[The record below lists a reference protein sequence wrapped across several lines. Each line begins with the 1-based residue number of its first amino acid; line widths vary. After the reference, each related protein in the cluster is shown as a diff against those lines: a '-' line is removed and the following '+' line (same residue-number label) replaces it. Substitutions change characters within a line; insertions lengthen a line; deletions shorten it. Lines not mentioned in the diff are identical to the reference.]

1 MCFDDVELS
10 LLLITLTN
18 LIGAIEISGDVIMKK
33 RYFGFALM
41 AVLLLALVTFS
52 NAAAAFNTGIDV
64 VSLSSS
70 SGTVTVE
77 FFNADGTSAGTLP
90 ASTISAFGSLNY
102 YIPTTSL
109 ASGQYS
115 ARVSS
120 DVPVAATVGLTDNT
134 EQLGDNYLGT
144 DSPDTTLTFPLI
156 YRSFS
161 NWNSQIVVQNAS
173 SSAQT
178 VNISFYKN
186 GSTTANAS
194 DSASIQPYSYK
205 IFDLSSSSYSG
216 FGSDYGVAVVT
227 GAQPLAGTALAV
239 RDPGTGPA
247 NKAELIYRAFSTSQL
262 GTSAVAPLF
271 YKNFNG
277 FATGINV
284 VNRGSVATNVT
295 IVFSSANGVAGGPW
309 TAVKNNIQP
318 GEGYTFYTPNVV
330 LNGGGSLPDGVFGSA
345 TITSSAANIAAVVSN
360 SRFAGGSQQAFAY
373 EAPLV
378 TSATGCVAL
387 PVVHNRTTW
396 KTGINILN
404 LGSSAATVTVDY
416 SSSNPN
422 TPDASKVYSV
432 PAGAPFNIY
441 MPSDAKTAV
450 GFYGGATLSSNQ
462 NIIALAS
469 HANAAA
475 GMALNYMG
483 VNYTCP

>member
-1 MCFDDVELS
+1 
-10 LLLITLTN
+10 
-18 LIGAIEISGDVIMKK
+18 MKK
-33 RYFGFALM
+33 YLGFMTLIA
-41 AVLLLALVTFS
+41 ALVLTLVSYS
-52 NAAAAFNTGIDV
+52 NAAAAFNTGIDI

-77 FFNADGTSAGTLP
+77 FFNSDGSSAGTLP

-156 YRSFS
+156 YRNFS

-173 SSAQT
+173 STEQS
-178 VNISFYKN
+178 VNINFYKN

-194 DSASIQPYSYK
+194 DSATIQPYSYK
-205 IFDLSSSSYSG
+205 IFNLNSSSYSG
-216 FGSDYGVAVVT
+216 FGNDYGVAVVT

-262 GTSAVAPLF
+262 GTNVVAPLF

-277 FATGINV
+277 FASGINV

-295 IVFSSANGVAGGPW
+295 VVFSSANGVAGGPW
-309 TAVKNNIQP
+309 PATRNNIQP
-318 GEGYTFYTPNVV
+318 GEGYTFYTPNVT
-330 LNGGGSLPDGVFGSA
+330 LNGGGSLPDNLFGSA
-345 TITSSAANIAAVVSN
+345 TITSSASNIAAVVSS
-360 SRFAGGSQQAFAY
+360 SRFSGGSQQAFAY
-373 EAPLV
+373 EAPLQS
-378 TSATGCVAL
+378 SATGCVAL

-396 KTGINILN
+396 KTGINVIN
-404 LGSSAATVTVDY
+404 LGTSSASVTVNY
-416 SSSNPN
+416 SSSNPS
-422 TPDASKVYSV
+422 TGDASKTYTV
-432 PAGAPFNIY
+432 PAGAPYNIY
-441 MPSDAKTAV
+441 MPSDAATTL
-450 GFYGGATLSSNQ
+450 GFYGGATLESNR
-462 NIIALAS
+462 NIIVLAS
-469 HANAAA
+469 HANS
-475 GMALNYMG
+475 GVGIALNYMG

>member
-1 MCFDDVELS
+1 
-10 LLLITLTN
+10 
-18 LIGAIEISGDVIMKK
+18 MKK
-33 RYFGFALM
+33 YLGFMTLIA
-41 AVLLLALVTFS
+41 ALVLTLVSYS
-52 NAAAAFNTGIDV
+52 NAAAAFNTGIDI

-77 FFNADGTSAGTLP
+77 FFNSDGSSAGTLP

-156 YRSFS
+156 YRNFS

-173 SSAQT
+173 STEQS
-178 VNISFYKN
+178 VNINFYKN

-194 DSASIQPYSYK
+194 DSATIQPYSYK
-205 IFDLSSSSYSG
+205 IFNLNSSSYSG
-216 FGSDYGVAVVT
+216 FGNDYGVAVVT

-262 GTSAVAPLF
+262 GTNVVAPLF

-277 FATGINV
+277 FASGINV

-295 IVFSSANGVAGGPW
+295 VVFSSANGVAGGPW
-309 TAVKNNIQP
+309 TATRNNIQP
-318 GEGYTFYTPNVV
+318 GEGYTFYTPNVT
-330 LNGGGSLPDGVFGSA
+330 LNGGGSLPDNLFGSA
-345 TITSSAANIAAVVSN
+345 TITSSASNIAAVVSS
-360 SRFAGGSQQAFAY
+360 SRFSGGSQQAFAY
-373 EAPLV
+373 EAPLQS
-378 TSATGCVAL
+378 SATGCVAL

-396 KTGINILN
+396 KTGINVIN
-404 LGSSAATVTVDY
+404 LGTSSASVTVNY
-416 SSSNPN
+416 SSSNPS
-422 TPDASKVYSV
+422 TGDASKTYTV
-432 PAGAPFNIY
+432 PAGAPYNIY
-441 MPSDAKTAV
+441 MPSDAATTL
-450 GFYGGATLSSNQ
+450 GFYGGATLESNR
-462 NIIALAS
+462 NIIVLAS
-469 HANAAA
+469 HANS
-475 GMALNYMG
+475 GVGIALNYMG

>member
-1 MCFDDVELS
+1 
-10 LLLITLTN
+10 
-18 LIGAIEISGDVIMKK
+18 MKK
-33 RYFGFALM
+33 KYFGFSLM
-41 AVLLLALVTFS
+41 VVLILALASFS
-52 NAAAAFNTGIDV
+52 NAAAAFNTGIDI

-77 FFNADGTSAGTLP
+77 FFNADGSSAGTLP

-120 DVPVAATVGLTDNT
+120 DVPIAATVGLTDNT

-144 DSPDTTLTFPLI
+144 DSPDTTLTFPLV
-156 YRSFS
+156 YRSFG
-161 NWNSQIVVQNAS
+161 NWNSQIVIQNAS
-173 SSAQT
+173 STAQT
-178 VNISFYKN
+178 VNINFYKN
-186 GSTTANAS
+186 GSTSANAS
-194 DSASIQPYSYK
+194 DSATIQPYSYK

-216 FGSDYGVAVVT
+216 FGNDYGVAVVT

-247 NKAELIYRAFSTSQL
+247 NKAELIYRAFSSSQL
-262 GTSAVAPLF
+262 GTSLVAPLF

-295 IVFSSANGVAGGPW
+295 VVFSSANGVAGGPW
-309 TAVKNNIQP
+309 TASKNSLQP
-318 GEGYTFYTPNVV
+318 GEGYTFYTPSISN
-330 LNGGGSLPDGVFGSA
+330 LPSNVFGSA
-345 TITSSAANIAAVVSN
+345 TISSSASNIAAVISS

-373 EAPLV
+373 EAPLQA
-378 TSATGCVAL
+378 SATGCVAL

-396 KTGINILN
+396 KTGINIIN
-404 LGSSAATVTVDY
+404 LSSSSATVTVNY
-416 SSSNPN
+416 SSSNPS
-422 TPDASKVYSV
+422 TGDASKTYSV
-432 PAGAPFNIY
+432 PAGAPYNIY
-441 MPSDAKTAV
+441 MPSDAATTL
-450 GFYGGATLSSNQ
+450 GFYGGATLESNQ
-462 NIIALAS
+462 NIVVLAS
-469 HANAAA
+469 HANSGV

-483 VNYTCP
+483 VNYSCP